1 MAFKLDPKFVL
12 QAWFAH
18 IAMSYAILFQD
29 ADAARS
35 ASVKTVVIALDAKK
49 EQPQG
54 ARFKGPKKKAPTC
67 PQEVEVMALLSP
79 FVPEGCQHEIL
90 RET

>member
-18 IAMSYAILFQD
+18 IAMSYAILFED
-29 ADAARS
+29 ADAARN

-49 EQPQG
+49 EQPQE
-54 ARFKGPKKKAPTC
+54 AKFKGPKKG
-67 PQEVEVMALLSP
+67 PQHVPKRWRSWLS
-79 FVPEGCQHEIL
+79 
-90 RET
+90 